1 MVAADGELVGQT
13 IEESGLDELDIAVL
27 TLQRGTSV
35 IPNPRRRRVI
45 EAEDRLL
52 CFGRMETMKELIPAR
67 PKRKRRVRKL
77 PQDAGG
83 ADA

>member
-1 MVAADGELVGQT
+1 MHLVGQT

-67 PKRKRRVRKL
+67 PKRKRNVK
-77 PQDAGG
+77 AHAG
-83 ADA
+83 ADSRVIFSAI